1 MSDNLSK
8 TVHGDFDAVF
18 REVTQSCPVSWITQG
33 ELRLFHLNIR
43 NNKFNP
49 EEMKKLLYRN
59 IGDYVFSRAKIEHF
73 KVTGDAFAIVSQALR
88 VLQKNGGADI
98 KGTGS
103 EVTVFIFRGKTKS
116 TKAYESGG
124 AFYRCKAVCKL
135 L

>member
-18 REVTQSCPVSWITQG
+18 CEVTQSSPVSWITQG

-73 KVTGDAFAIVSQALR
+73 KVTG
-88 VLQKNGGADI
+88 
-98 KGTGS
+98 
-103 EVTVFIFRGKTKS
+103 
-116 TKAYESGG
+116 
-124 AFYRCKAVCKL
+124 
-135 L
+135 

>member
-49 EEMKKLLYRN
+49 EEIWDFLGLYN
-59 IGDYVFSRAKIEHF
+59 WIGPKPI
-73 KVTGDAFAIVSQALR
+73 
-88 VLQKNGGADI
+88 
-98 KGTGS
+98 
-103 EVTVFIFRGKTKS
+103 
-116 TKAYESGG
+116 
-124 AFYRCKAVCKL
+124 
-135 L
+135 

>member
-88 VLQKNGGADI
+88 
-98 KGTGS
+98 T
-103 EVTVFIFRGKTKS
+103 VTVFIFRGKTKS

>member
-18 REVTQSCPVSWITQG
+18 CEVTQSSPASWITQG

-59 IGDYVFSRAKIEHF
+59 IEIMCFLVP
-73 KVTGDAFAIVSQALR
+73 
-88 VLQKNGGADI
+88 
-98 KGTGS
+98 
-103 EVTVFIFRGKTKS
+103 
-116 TKAYESGG
+116 
-124 AFYRCKAVCKL
+124 KL
-135 L
+135 SILK

>member
-49 EEMKKLLYRN
+49 EEMKKLLY
-59 IGDYVFSRAKIEHF
+59 
-73 KVTGDAFAIVSQALR
+73 T
-88 VLQKNGGADI
+88 VLVDMNLLVQIQMRRK
-98 KGTGS
+98 K
-103 EVTVFIFRGKTKS
+103 K
-116 TKAYESGG
+116 
-124 AFYRCKAVCKL
+124 RCWMI
-135 L
+135 